1 MTQIFYKVVQRNTL
15 ASYNVG
21 HNPYY
26 IESGLSIRYSIGDWT
41 YPKVKRTKLFVFKDL
56 QAARNLVG
64 RDKSYYSIYS
74 CEVKNPKDYGPV
86 NINNT
91 EVLLEAI
98 KNKKKY
104 KHLINMKSVP
114 DGTIFCDAVKLIEE
128 IK

>member
-1 MTQIFYKVVQRNTL
+1 MTAIFYKVVQRHTL

-26 IESGLSIRYSIGDWT
+26 IESGLSIRYAIGNWT
-41 YPKVKRTKLFVFKDL
+41 YPKIKRTKLFVFKDL
-56 QAARNLVG
+56 EAAKKIVG
-64 RDKSYYSIYS
+64 RDKSHYSIYS

-86 NINNT
+86 NVYDSEN
-91 EVLLEAI
+91 LLQAI

-104 KHLINMKSVP
+104 KHLINMKFVP
-114 DGTIFCDAVKLIEE
+114 GGTIFCDAVKLIEE